1 MNQTNRTYRMRTSYR
16 KQIDQ
21 LDGHVTTMGR
31 ATVDDIVSATEAVCH
46 GDLEAAHDVIDGHV
60 ASDRLNR
67 SVEDTCMGLMLLQQ
81 PLAGDL
87 RLVTSAFRA
96 ISDLARIDEMSDEI
110 ALLAVEDDV
119 CRGVL
124 SDELDELAS
133 QAARMVGQAIDAFH
147 TGDVASAEGVF
158 ALDDTTDDLYDRVR
172 SDVVQLLRDGGEPAS
187 AAPELLTIAKY
198 YERMGDHAQ
207 SIADWAIF
215 RATGAYRGRQMGETS

>member
-96 ISDLARIDEMSDEI
+96 ISRPFSS
-110 ALLAVEDDV
+110 
-119 CRGVL
+119 CNR
-124 SDELDELAS
+124 
-133 QAARMVGQAIDAFH
+133 R
-147 TGDVASAEGVF
+147 
-158 ALDDTTDDLYDRVR
+158 
-172 SDVVQLLRDGGEPAS
+172 
-187 AAPELLTIAKY
+187 
-198 YERMGDHAQ
+198 
-207 SIADWAIF
+207 
-215 RATGAYRGRQMGETS
+215 